1 MKQKQKEK
9 TVKRTG
15 DLGKQMSI
23 KKFLHAQFI
32 KIGAIVGVVLGV
44 LGIFTIYL
52 GVELSEKNAGKY
64 NMSVGTQNVITVAI
78 VVVIVVGCI
87 LMIDMFLRR
96 IVVKT
101 INRISEPVQVMDEA
115 IGKLASGTLD
125 ENIEYTNS
133 DEFTNI
139 IENTSRAMS
148 ELKKYVGNI
157 SDTLL
162 QISEKNMNIGI
173 DEEYVGDFV
182 EIRTSMLNIIDSLN
196 EMLSQMRTSFTQVR
210 DGAGSLAET
219 AQAMADGAEQQ
230 SEHIHGLLGAI
241 EKVSASVHEN
251 TLAAEGMEELS
262 KTSMEQ
268 MKEGEG
274 KMKELTEAMAQI
286 REGSNEIASII
297 EVITGIAAQTNL
309 LALNASIEAARAGEH
324 GKGFAVVATEI
335 GALAGSSA
343 EASQNI
349 TELIQK
355 SIATVNNGVAITDET
370 AGMMEDISKIT
381 SDLSGHITAIA
392 DTSKNQDNY
401 VKDMLDNANEIA
413 AVIDQNTAAAT
424 ESSALSEELLGY
436 TDNVMSIIEQYRIRE

>member
-1 MKQKQKEK
+1 MKQIEDLK
-9 TVKRTG
+9 TQ
-15 DLGKQMSI
+15 LSI

-64 NMSVGTQNVITVAI
+64 NMSVGTQNVITIAI
-78 VVVIVVGCI
+78 VLVIVVGCI
-87 LMIDMFLRR
+87 LMIDLFLRR
-96 IVVKT
+96 VVVKT
-101 INRISEPVQVMDEA
+101 IRRISEPVEVMDEA
-115 IGKLASGTLD
+115 MRKLANGTLD
-125 ENIEYTNS
+125 ENIEYNNS

-139 IENTSRAMS
+139 IQNTSRAMS

-162 QISEKNMNIGI
+162 QMSEKNMNIGI

-196 EMLSQMRTSFTQVR
+196 ETLSQMRTSFTQVR

-219 AQAMADGAEQQ
+219 AQEMADGAEQQ
-230 SEHIHGLLGAI
+230 SAHIHGLLGAI

-251 TLAAEGMEELS
+251 TMAAEEMEELS
-262 KTSMEQ
+262 KTSTKQ
-268 MKEGEG
+268 MKEGER
-274 KMKELTEAMAQI
+274 KMKELTDAMAQI
-286 REGSNEIASII
+286 RDGSNEIASII
-297 EVITGIAAQTNL
+297 EVITGIAEQTNL

-324 GKGFAVVATEI
+324 GKGFAVVASEI

-355 SIATVNNGVAITDET
+355 SIATVDNGVTITDET
-370 AGMMEDISKIT
+370 AGMMDNLSKIT
-381 SDLSGHITAIA
+381 ADLSGHIASIT

-401 VKDMLDNANEIA
+401 VKDMLGDANEIA

-424 ESSALSEELLGY
+424 EGSALSEELLSY

>member
-32 KIGAIVGVVLGV
+32 KIGAIVGVVLAV

-52 GVELSEKNAGKY
+52 GVELSEKNADKY
-64 NMSVGTQNVITVAI
+64 NTSVGTQIVFTVAI

-87 LMIDMFLRR
+87 LLVDLFLRR

-101 INRISEPVQVMDEA
+101 INRISEPIQVLDEA

-210 DGAGSLAET
+210 DGPVLWRRRHRQWRMEPSSSRYIST
-219 AQAMADGAEQQ
+219 AYWGRLKKYRRRFMKIRWPQRGWR
-230 SEHIHGLLGAI
+230 SSRKLLW
-241 EKVSASVHEN
+241 N
-251 TLAAEGMEELS
+251 
-262 KTSMEQ
+262 
-268 MKEGEG
+268 
-274 KMKELTEAMAQI
+274 
-286 REGSNEIASII
+286 R
-297 EVITGIAAQTNL
+297 
-309 LALNASIEAARAGEH
+309 
-324 GKGFAVVATEI
+324 
-335 GALAGSSA
+335 
-343 EASQNI
+343 
-349 TELIQK
+349 
-355 SIATVNNGVAITDET
+355 
-370 AGMMEDISKIT
+370 
-381 SDLSGHITAIA
+381 
-392 DTSKNQDNY
+392 
-401 VKDMLDNANEIA
+401 
-413 AVIDQNTAAAT
+413 
-424 ESSALSEELLGY
+424 
-436 TDNVMSIIEQYRIRE
+436 